1 MDDEVATTLGELEQ
15 KLHELERTLSGL
27 SDGIGAGGPTA
38 STPQPTAGSTQPTAG
53 PTQPTAGSTQP
64 TAGSTQPTAGSA
76 QATIRPAQAGPAS
89 PEHTFGSVQARVEPG
104 QAPEEP
110 AETGARGRIVDETFE
125 FSLPDR
131 TSHGTPSSAGEPL
144 TDQAPVGGAPADTAE
159 PSAPGASGAGLSP
172 RTRERPGAAT
182 EPPTALELLRFRERL
197 EQTARELTHDYD
209 ELLGRLSFAAVPTP
223 GPTISFARGAPSL
236 DIVDVDGLR
245 DAAVRA
251 FESDPAGT
259 TAYGTSVG
267 YPRLRSWIADRH
279 GVEPERVLVT
289 NGSMQADA
297 FLFKHLVRP
306 GDEVIVE
313 RPSYDR
319 TLLSLRERA
328 ARLYPVEL
336 EPDGI
341 DTEALARLLSS
352 GRGARPKLAHI
363 IPNFQNPA
371 GYTLSLEKRR
381 RLLELAAEHEFVVFE
396 DDPYVELRFSGE
408 PLPTM
413 LSIDP
418 ERVVY
423 ASSFSKTVCPGIRV
437 GYLVGPPELI
447 GAVALLATNTYISPN
462 MVAQSIVY
470 EFCASGAIERSIET
484 VKAALAA
491 RAETLAD
498 ALRRELPEAQF
509 VPPEGGYFM
518 WVTLPPGTD
527 VAALYHAAAERGV
540 SFVKGTDFVL
550 DGGEN
555 TLRLAYSG
563 VTPEQ
568 IEAGVARLAEAYRS
582 L

>member
-1 MDDEVATTLGELEQ
+1 MDPEVARTLDELER
-15 KLHELERTLSGL
+15 KIAELERTLGS
-27 SDGIGAGGPTA
+27 IAHEE
-38 STPQPTAGSTQPTAG
+38 QPTGSGSGTLPETSPAPPPVLDENAGARSWSRVVDEAIEAPPA
-53 PTQPTAGSTQP
+53 P
-64 TAGSTQPTAGSA
+64 
-76 QATIRPAQAGPAS
+76 RPARSPEPPTKPEHAPPLVHSQTPARLHQPAS
-89 PEHTFGSVQARVEPG
+89 RHAGA
-104 QAPEEP
+104 EP
-110 AETGARGRIVDETFE
+110 APT
-125 FSLPDR
+125 
-131 TSHGTPSSAGEPL
+131 
-144 TDQAPVGGAPADTAE
+144 GAPA
-159 PSAPGASGAGLSP
+159 PP
-172 RTRERPGAAT
+172 RPE
-182 EPPTALELLRFRERL
+182 ELLRFRDRL
-197 EQTARELTHDYD
+197 EQAARDLTHDYD
-209 ELLGRLSFAAVPTP
+209 ELLGRLSYAAVSSTP

-297 FLFKHLVRP
+297 FLFEQLVRP
-306 GDEVIVE
+306 GDDVIVE

-319 TLLSLRERA
+319 TLLSLRQRG
-328 ARLYPVEL
+328 ARLHAVEL

-341 DTEALARLLSS
+341 DTEALARLLE
-352 GRGARPKLAHI
+352 GGAPVQPTIAHI

-371 GYTLSLEKRR
+371 GYTLAYEKRR
-381 RLLELAAEHEFVVFE
+381 RLLELASDHGFTVFE

-408 PLPTM
+408 TLPTM
-413 LSIDP
+413 LSMDP

-447 GAVALLATNTYISPN
+447 KAIAQLATNTYISPN

-484 VKAALAA
+484 VKAALAE
-491 RAETLAD
+491 RASTLAG
-498 ALRRELPEAQF
+498 ALRRDLPEAEF
-509 VPPEGGYFM
+509 VEPQGGYFM
-518 WVTLPPGTD
+518 WVTLPEGTD
-527 VAALYHAAAERGV
+527 VHALFQAAADRGV
-540 SFVKGTDFVL
+540 SFVKGTDFL
-550 DGGEN
+550 LEGGEN

-568 IEAGVARLAEAYRS
+568 IDTGVARLAEAYRS